1 MVNVKGTPGAV
12 VVELPKL
19 LRMSLRTIPLEDN
32 TLLTDPLTEF
42 EPSEGYGP
50 LVSVGSAMH
59 AVVLLQEL
67 LDERLRVLTA
77 YAIGGRPD
85 KRQVGSP
92 AQHESSRA
100 GGDISSSYSPAMEV
114 RRTATVMPRHK
125 VAKVPSTADKRR
137 KAAGLDTK

>member
-19 LRMSLRTIPLEDN
+19 LRMSLRTIPLEDK

-59 AVVLLQEL
+59 AVVPLEEL
-67 LDERLRVLTA
+67 LDADELLLEELLEELDEDELLLLDDELLEL
-77 YAIGGRPD
+77 PL
-85 KRQVGSP
+85 
-92 AQHESSRA
+92 SSELPPQAARNA
-100 GGDISSSYSPAMEV
+100 AAPPEASQPNIW
-114 RRTATVMPRHK
+114 RRWRIC
-125 VAKVPSTADKRR
+125 
-137 KAAGLDTK
+137 